1 MVLSWAFKHRRM
13 TQDHQKIYHRAWSQL
28 TPPLRPPEAAVA
40 AVREQIRD
48 KRGRALLLGVTPELA
63 DVTPQLVAVDRNF
76 SMVANV
82 WPGNTPSRH
91 AMVGDWR
98 RPTFKSATFAI
109 CIADGSLSFLT
120 FPDETVALLHELT
133 RILEKGG
140 RMVIRLYLSPDVP
153 ETVPALR
160 EQALSGKIGNFHA
173 FKIRLAMSLASKRP
187 VPHIAVADIL
197 QSFNVL
203 FENREELVRMTG
215 WCREQID
222 TIDFYKDSSVFFS
235 LPRQNQLLSI
245 VYSVFPNARL
255 VPSGVYEMA
264 ELCPLLVADVT

>member
-1 MVLSWAFKHRRM
+1 MSR
-13 TQDHQKIYHRAWSQL
+13 DHQKIYHHAWSHL
-28 TPPLRPPEAAVA
+28 TPPLRPPAAVVA
-40 AVREQIRD
+40 AVRKQIRD
-48 KRGRALLLGVTPELA
+48 KHGRALLLGVTPELA

-82 WPGNTPSRH
+82 WPGDKPFRH

-98 RPTFKSATFAI
+98 RPNFKSGAFAI

-120 FPDETVALLHELT
+120 FPDEAVVLFYELT

-140 RMVIRLYLSPDVP
+140 RMVFRLYLSPDVP

-173 FKIRLAMSLASKRP
+173 FKIRLAMSLASQRP
-187 VPHIAVADIL
+187 VPQVCVADIL
-197 QSFNVL
+197 ESFNAL
-203 FENREELVRMTG
+203 FGNREELVRMTG
-215 WCREQID
+215 WSREQID

-235 LPRQNQLLSI
+235 LPGRDQLLS
-245 VYSVFPNARL
+245 VASSVFPNARL
-255 VPSGVYEMA
+255 VPSGIYEMS
-264 ELCPLLVADVT
+264 ELCPLLVADTT